1 MKKILTVILAC
12 VLALSAFSLLA
23 VSAETG
29 DPIYVFNVKGVNGM
43 ISGEDCVLFTTQD
56 AYNSGNP
63 NWAVTVLLEVKDDGS
78 LVVKEKAIAGQG
90 TVPAGVKV
98 GDGVVALVVHSAASK
113 VEDKGT
119 YANVEAKLAAQ
130 EADVGMTVVLD
141 GIDLENASG
150 EGTATLYPAGAG
162 GAGGT
167 SSADSSADSSAA
179 SSETSSEASSEA
191 SSAAS
196 SEVSSETSSAA
207 STSSE
212 TSSAVSETSSEASS
226 AVSSEASSAASSDA
240 ASSAAS
246 SATQSSLAA
255 SSETSEA
262 SDGLSGG
269 VIAIIVIAVVVVVAA
284 VVAIVVVKR
293 RK

>member
-43 ISGEDCVLFTTQD
+43 IGGEDCVLFTTQD

-113 VEDKGT
+113 VEDKDKW
-119 YANVEAKLAAQ
+119 ANVEAKLAAQ

-167 SSADSSADSSAA
+167 SSADSSAASSETSSAA
-179 SSETSSEASSEA
+179 SSEV

-196 SEVSSETSSAA
+196 SEVSSEASSAA

-269 VIAIIVIAVVVVVAA
+269 VIAIIVIAVVVIVAA

-293 RK
+293 KK

>member
-167 SSADSSADSSAA
+167 SSADSSAA

-269 VIAIIVIAVVVVVAA
+269 VIAVIVIAVVVVVAA